1 MHVLKKFHK
10 KIFSLT
16 DFIKSLAKTA
26 QKRQSKYI
34 YACQILPQIKFYT
47 KIYSSKI

>member
-16 DFIKSLAKTA
+16 AFIKSLAKTA
-26 QKRQSKYI
+26 QKRLFTQR
-34 YACQILPQIKFYT
+34 LFT
-47 KIYSSKI
+47 KTVDFLKIAALKAK